1 MKVRRYQRDEREKL
15 IFWQSLGI
23 AFWALAALTA
33 ISSIFFE
40 YLFSNP
46 LNMFYLNFF
55 LSFTVALWY
64 QFLQKAYFFGENPN
78 LKGLVAGLFCSFFI
92 VYIQFSFI
100 SQPSPT
106 DKIGDR
112 FALVGLLIM
121 AISQMIFYIYF
132 FIQQKKSKKLQ
143 K

>member
-1 MKVRRYQRDEREKL
+1 MNVRRYQRDEREKL
-15 IFWQSLGI
+15 VFWQSLGI
-23 AFWALAALTA
+23 AFWVLAVLTA
-33 ISSIFFE
+33 ISSGFFE
-40 YLFSNP
+40 YLFSDS

-64 QFLQKAYFFGENPN
+64 QFLQKAYFFGEEPN
-78 LKGLVAGLFCSFFI
+78 LKGLAVGLFCSFFI

-100 SQPSPT
+100 SQPSST

-112 FALVGLLIM
+112 FSYVGLLVL
-121 AISQMIFYIYF
+121 AVSQMIFYIYF
-132 FIQQKKSKKLQ
+132 FRQQKKSKKLQ